1 LPKTSTLH
9 KLLSNF
15 ERLQHVEDPASSK
28 IQSMSDTESMQ
39 SEDEQ
44 EFKPSLDISV
54 LPIVVKNRVKALKKL
69 QFDTINAEAE
79 YYKEVHALDVKYQKL
94 YDTINVKRTGVIKGD
109 HEPAGAEIDWPSD
122 EEEEDTDKKKP
133 EEELAN
139 SIEKMTLKDYNENTK
154 GIPKFWLHT
163 LKNANEEALMGLIEP
178 HDEALLEFL
187 TDITVC
193 LNEPKNTGF
202 TLSFHF
208 ATNPFFSNSTLTK
221 EYQLR
226 DGPDSESPLEYDGPE
241 IFRCKGCKID
251 WLEGKDVTQKTVKI
265 KKIKAR
271 KGATGLPE
279 KAVTKEVPADSFFTF
294 FSPPDVPEDPKAEV
308 NDDDRAILAV
318 DFDVGF
324 SIKEK
329 IIPRAVLYFT
339 GDLFEDD
346 DEFEDCDTEE
356 EDDEEEEEDGEK

>member
-1 LPKTSTLH
+1 
-9 KLLSNF
+9 
-15 ERLQHVEDPASSK
+15 VGDPTDSQIK
-28 IQSMSDTESMQ
+28 VMSDSDSMH

-44 EFKPSLDISV
+44 EFKPSLDISA

-79 YYKEVHALDVKYQKL
+79 YYNEVHALDVKYQKL
-94 YDTINVKRTGVIKGD
+94 YDSINLKRTGVIKGE
-109 HEPAGAEIDWPSD
+109 HEPVGAEIDWPSD
-122 EEEEDTDKKKP
+122 DEEEDADKKP
-133 EEELAN
+133 EEKLAN
-139 SIEKMTLKDYNENTK
+139 SIEKMTLNDYNEHTK

-178 HDEALLEFL
+178 HDEAVLEFL

-193 LNEPKNTGF
+193 LNEQKNTNF
-202 TLSFHF
+202 ILSFQF
-208 ATNPFFSNSTLTK
+208 ADNPFFSNATLTK

-226 DGPDSESPLEYDGPE
+226 DGPDTECPLEYDGPE
-241 IFRCKGCKID
+241 IFSCKGCKID
-251 WLEGKDVTQKTVKI
+251 WIESKDVTQKTVKI

-271 KGATGLPE
+271 KGATCSPE
-279 KAVTKEVPADSFFTF
+279 KAVTKIVPADSFFNF
-294 FSPPDVPEDPKAEV
+294 FNPPDVPEDPKAEV

-324 SIKEK
+324 AIKEK

-356 EDDEEEEEDGEK
+356 EDEEDNEEDGEK

>member
-1 LPKTSTLH
+1 
-9 KLLSNF
+9 
-15 ERLQHVEDPASSK
+15 
-28 IQSMSDTESMQ
+28 MSDNESMH
-39 SEDEQ
+39 SEEEEQ
-44 EFKPSLDISV
+44 EFQPSLDISA

-79 YYKEVHALDVKYQKL
+79 YYQEVHALDVKYQKL
-94 YDTINVKRTGVIKGD
+94 YDAINVKRTGVIKGE
-109 HEPAGAEIDWPSD
+109 HEPAGDEIDWPSD
-122 EEEEDTDKKKP
+122 EEEEDDEEKKQ
-133 EEELAN
+133 EESLAN
-139 SIEKMTLKDYNENTK
+139 GVDKMTLTDYDENTK

-178 HDEALLEFL
+178 HDEAVLEHL
-187 TDITVC
+187 TDITVS

-208 ATNPFFSNSTLTK
+208 AANPFFSNSTLSK

-251 WLEGKDVTQKTVKI
+251 WLEGKDVTQKTIKI

-271 KGATGLPE
+271 KGAKGSPE
-279 KAVTKEVPADSFFTF
+279 KALTKFVAADSFFTF
-294 FSPPDVPEDPKAEV
+294 FRPPDVPEDPKAEV
-308 NDDDRAILAV
+308 NDDDRAVLAI

-324 SIKEK
+324 AIKEK
-329 IIPRAVLYFT
+329 IILRAVLYFT
-339 GDLFEDD
+339 GDIFEDD
-346 DEFEDCDTEE
+346 DEFEDCDTE
-356 EDDEEEEEDGEK
+356 DEEEDEDDEDGEK